1 MKYLK
6 KFNESESDDKFTSRL
21 DGSEMS
27 KSDFEKRGDFW
38 KPKSMSD
45 DDFDN
50 EFKSTMRGIGSSFND
65 DSTDPNLVLKLLKTC
80 WNTDESILK
89 SVADYFKSFDYA
101 NHFMEEYDSND
112 GDMDLAWDSFV
123 SRYHWDSDQSNP
135 FNEKF
140 NEKAKVEKVSKKDE
154 IEDFIGKNKK
164 NKSSYEMYKVLR
176 EKGYGE
182 RDLKDYFYD
191 NY

>member
-21 DGSEMS
+21 DGGEMS

-176 EKGYGE
+176 EKGYVE

>member
-6 KFNESESDDKFTSRL
+6 KFNESNDDKFISRI
-21 DGSEMS
+21 DGSEKS
-27 KSDFEKRGDFW
+27 KSDYEKRGDFW
-38 KPKSMSD
+38 KSKSMSD

-50 EFKSTMRGIGSSFND
+50 EFKSAMMGIGSSFND

-101 NHFMEEYDSND
+101 NHFMDEYDSQD

-123 SRYHWDSDQSNP
+123 RRYHWDSDQSNP
-135 FNEKF
+135 F
-140 NEKAKVEKVSKKDE
+140 V
-154 IEDFIGKNKK
+154 
-164 NKSSYEMYKVLR
+164 
-176 EKGYGE
+176 
-182 RDLKDYFYD
+182 
-191 NY
+191 